1 MSHPRERSHDSLAG
15 QPAARAGRFRRWLA
29 CAAVLAVAARL
40 AFAFGYWTGKPLTQD
55 EREYLLIGRNLA
67 DGKGF
72 VSGPDPAAPP
82 GHRPFSRAPAYPFF
96 LAAVFFAADR
106 IGSGDAAEQGGD
118 GWPGGA
124 RGPVTVPGPVKAAQS
139 LVGVVGVVLLA
150 LVARRAADAAAGVIA
165 AFGAS
170 VYPPLVWLPA
180 YAFSETLFVALA
192 LGAILLLTR
201 VLDEGQD
208 RPLWIVFAAGL
219 VAGAAMLTRSAMLV
233 FLGLAALWLVR
244 RRQLAAAV
252 VLAGGALAVVAPWT
266 ARNFAVHDRL
276 VLVAA
281 DGGVNFW
288 IGNHPL
294 ATGEGDM
301 AANPAIKHAYREF
314 EARYPG
320 LSAEQLESRFAREA
334 LAEIAEDPGRWAVL
348 LVKKVFYTLV
358 PVGPS
363 YRLHSTR
370 YFLVSLASYLLV
382 LPLAVAGLVRVRRP
396 GWPTVTLVLYAVSG
410 VLVSLVFFPQERY
423 RVPVIDQALIV
434 WASAWIAVTA
444 RASARLA
451 PESATGEAGQ

>member
-1 MSHPRERSHDSLAG
+1 VSERRDSSRDALEG

-29 CAAVLAVAARL
+29 GAAVLALAARL
-40 AFAFGYWTGKPLTQD
+40 AFAFGYWTDKPLTQD

-67 DGKGF
+67 DGRGF
-72 VSGPDPAAPP
+72 VSEPDPTAPA
-82 GHRPFSRAPAYPFF
+82 GHRPFSRAPAYPVF

-106 IGSGDAAEQGGD
+106 TGDGAAHGGD
-118 GWPGGA
+118 RWPGGA

-139 LVGVVGVVLLA
+139 LVGAIGVVLLA
-150 LVARRAADAAAGVIA
+150 LVARRAAGAAAGVIA

-192 LGAILLLTR
+192 LGAVLLLTR
-201 VLDEGQD
+201 VLDEGRD

-219 VAGAAMLTRSAMLV
+219 VAGIAMLTRSAMLV
-233 FLGLAALWLVR
+233 FLALAALWLVR
-244 RRQLAAAV
+244 RRRLAAAV

-288 IGNHPL
+288 IGNHRL

-301 AANPAIKHAYREF
+301 AANPAIKRAYREF

-320 LSAEQLESRFAREA
+320 LSAEQLQSRFVREA
-334 LAEIAEDPGRWAVL
+334 LAHIAEDPGRWAVL
-348 LVKKVFYTLV
+348 LVKKAFHTLV
-358 PVGPS
+358 PAGPS

-370 YFLVSLASYLLV
+370 YVLVSLASYLLL
-382 LPLAVAGLVRVRRP
+382 LPPAVAGLVRVRRP

-444 RASARLA
+444 RAAARLA
-451 PESATGEAGQ
+451 PEPATGEAGL